1 MWACI
6 LCVDFFCMSLRRD
19 AVHFLPPFP
28 AKWPRCDLQLIMRPF
43 SVGRCC
49 CLLILSFTY
58 NRQVLFTNRKQS
70 SRCFIMS
77 LLCVLTN
84 AAGRLPWLA
93 PLCRLLPGLER
104 AARPAT
110 GGTRLQ
116 RNKSDFLISSSV
128 VFFLLYRVR
137 MGLVPWRINNF
148 TRKYARQTFV
158 LMWFLCRVA
167 FIGLLHRVTALSEN
181 IFH

>member
-1 MWACI
+1 MVTSEESVKVPQPKDASVRLTKVSIMRRLLQLKHNMRTARVCVCVWACT
-6 LCVDFFCMSLRRD
+6 LCVDFFCMSLKRD
-19 AVHFLPPFP
+19 TVHFLPPFP

-84 AAGRLPWLA
+84 AAGCLPRLA

-104 AARPAT
+104 TARPAT
-110 GGTRLQ
+110 GGTRL
-116 RNKSDFLISSSV
+116 
-128 VFFLLYRVR
+128 
-137 MGLVPWRINNF
+137 
-148 TRKYARQTFV
+148 
-158 LMWFLCRVA
+158 
-167 FIGLLHRVTALSEN
+167 
-181 IFH
+181 

>member
-1 MWACI
+1 MCVCVCVCLWACI
-6 LCVDFFCMSLRRD
+6 LCIDFFCMGLRRD
-19 AVHFLPPFP
+19 TVHLLLSVP
-28 AKWPRCDLQLIMRPF
+28 AKWPRCDLQFIMRLF

-84 AAGRLPWLA
+84 VAGRLPWLT
-93 PLCRLLPGLER
+93 PLYRLFPGLER

-116 RNKSDFLISSSV
+116 RNKSDFLIRSSDI
-128 VFFLLYRVR
+128 FFLLYQVR
-137 MGLVPWRINNF
+137 MGLAPWRINNF
-148 TRKYARQTFV
+148 TQKYGRQT
-158 LMWFLCRVA
+158 
-167 FIGLLHRVTALSEN
+167 
-181 IFH
+181 